1 MNLVFS
7 PAGRADVTARLF
19 TRPRLLPADY
29 FRSDRRSQTVTNSKQ
44 QAEIEK
50 LERAFWKSIADNEP
64 EVATGM
70 LTEPALMVSGH
81 GAMSFD
87 HAGYTRMA
95 NDAKYKLLDYDIS
108 KMEVLFASDEAAIAT
123 YHVHQTMEMDGKP
136 MEMDAVDSSTWV
148 KIGGE
153 WKCAAH
159 TESTAAP
166 KT

>member
-1 MNLVFS
+1 M
-7 PAGRADVTARLF
+7 
-19 TRPRLLPADY
+19 
-29 FRSDRRSQTVTNSKQ
+29 TNSKQ
-44 QAEIEK
+44 QTEIEK
-50 LERAFWKSIADNEP
+50 LESAFWKSIADNEP

-123 YHVHQTMEMDGKP
+123 YHVHQTMEMD
-136 MEMDAVDSSTWV
+136 AVDSSTWV
-148 KIGGE
+148 KVGGE